1 MHHPVC
7 FGGTVVSLILVA
19 VMVLLYTFQSS
30 FCNLFARY
38 YPGEKRN
45 SSPVYSVFYG
55 CIVAVVTLVL
65 SGFSFA
71 PSPATLLIGCF
82 NGAVL
87 VLYNTMLIKASS
99 NGPFSVTMIFNL
111 CGGILL
117 PLLVS
122 VLVDGE
128 TLSVRQYLG
137 IAVML
142 VSFVFLNM
150 EDKKSGEKVSGKF
163 LLLCLVLALANGLYG
178 VSLNM
183 QKKLTASSEDAEM
196 IVMTFFVSAV
206 LAFVL
211 LAVQNG
217 RSTAGAFRQN
227 KKSVLSFLCASFSAA
242 SAVNLLMYCLDLMNV
257 AVLYSLNN
265 GGVLIVSVLW
275 AAVVLREKIGKKK
288 TVGLILAVAAVF
300 ALSIP

>member
-1 MHHPVC
+1 M
-7 FGGTVVSLILVA
+7 SIILIA

-30 FCNLFARY
+30 FCTLYAKH
-38 YPGEKRN
+38 YPGEKQN

-55 CIVAVVTLVL
+55 CIVAIATFLL

-71 PSPATLLIGCF
+71 PSVQTVIIGCL

-117 PLLVS
+117 PLFAS
-122 VLVDGE
+122 VFVDGE
-128 TLSVRQYLG
+128 NLSVWQYAS

-150 EDKKSGEKVSGKF
+150 EDKKSGEKVSLTF
-163 LLLCLVLALANGLYG
+163 LLQCLVLGTANGFYG
-178 VSLNM
+178 TFLNT
-183 QKKLTASSEDAEM
+183 QKKLTDSSEDPEM
-196 IVMTFFVSAV
+196 IVMTFGVSAL
-206 LAFVL
+206 LAFL
-211 LAVQNG
+211 LLLLRTGKGSVA
-217 RSTAGAFRQN
+217 AFRQT
-227 KKSVLSFLCASFSAA
+227 KKSMFACLCASVSAA
-242 SAVNLLMYCLDLMNV
+242 SAVNLLMLCLDRMNA

-265 GGVLIVSVLW
+265 GGVLIISVLW
-275 AAVVLREKIGKKK
+275 AAVILREKIGKKK
-288 TVGLILAVAAVF
+288 IIGLIMAIAAVF
-300 ALSIP
+300 ALSIL